1 MARLEILQKLTQR
14 SQQKLDQVGR
24 ELADLKRQC
33 QLSEDKLTMLQ
44 KFEQDYQQRLNQR
57 GTQGIAGATLREYQQ
72 FLKQL
77 EQVIDLQTKEVE
89 RHRRFCEEAMQRWLL
104 ARRDTKAF
112 GVLEEQQL
120 AIRHLADIRLAQK
133 QMDEFSSRARDELRK
148 MA

>member
-1 MARLEILQKLTQR
+1 MARLDIIQKLTQR

-24 ELADLKRQC
+24 ELVDLKRQC

-44 KFEQDYQQRLNQR
+44 KFESDYQQQLAQR
-57 GTQGIAGATLREYQQ
+57 GSQGIAGSTLREYQQ
-72 FLKQL
+72 FLQQL
-77 EQVIDLQTKEVE
+77 EQVIAMQSKEVA
-89 RHRRFCEEAMQRWLL
+89 RHQRFCEEAMQRWLS

-120 AIRHLADIRLAQK
+120 AVQHLADIRVMQK
-133 QMDEFSSRARDELRK
+133 QMDEFSSRAREGLRK